1 MSRLPAVA
9 MLSLLGVALFISWYL
24 PAHHGI
30 WFTLDSHIYH
40 AVNHQ
45 AVRHPLFADLLAIT
59 NNRVFDLCSLLAMG
73 TLYLHYFLHAD
84 AAGRH
89 RMLAIALAM
98 IITALVLNQL
108 GHLGHLVPVS
118 HVSPSR
124 YFKATPGGV
133 SIAELTRIPT
143 KEFSGDSFPGDHG
156 MLLMIFAAFM
166 LHYFGRRAFLQAV
179 LIVLFFSTP
188 RILIGAH
195 WFTDVAVG
203 SLSIVLVGLGLW
215 LPGGGCDALVSWLER
230 HLPSATLFTRRHQP
244 HG

>member
-1 MSRLPAVA
+1 

-30 WFTLDSHIYH
+30 WFTPDSRIYH

-45 AVRHPLFADLLAIT
+45 AVRHPLFADFLAIT
-59 NNRVFDLCSLLAMG
+59 NHRVFDLCSLLAMG

-108 GHLGHLVPVS
+108 GHLVPVS

-124 YFKATPGGV
+124 YFKATPGVV
-133 SIAELTRIPT
+133 SITELTRIPT
-143 KEFSGDSFPGDHG
+143 KKFSGGSFPGDHG

-203 SLSIVLVGLGLW
+203 SLSIVLVELGLW

-230 HLPSATLFTRRHQP
+230 HLPRATLFNRRHQP

>member
-1 MSRLPAVA
+1 MSRLPAMA
-9 MLSLLGVALFISWYL
+9 MLSLLGVALFFSWFL
-24 PAHHGI
+24 PAHHGF
-30 WFTLDSHIYH
+30 WFALDSGIYH

-45 AVRHPLFADLLAIT
+45 AVLHPLLADLLAIT
-59 NNRVFDLCSLLAMG
+59 NNRVFDLCSLLAMDIV
-73 TLYLHYFLHAD
+73 YLRYYLRAD
-84 AAGRH
+84 AAGRR
-89 RMLAIALAM
+89 RMLAM

-108 GHLGHLVPVS
+108 GHLVPVT

-124 YFKATPGGV
+124 YFKATPGVV
-133 SIAELTRIPT
+133 SIAELTQIPT
-143 KEFSGDSFPGDHG
+143 KEYSSDSFPGDHG
-156 MLLMIFAAFM
+156 MLLMIFSAFM
-166 LHYFGRRAFLQAV
+166 LHFFDHKGFLQGI

-215 LPGGGCDALVSWLER
+215 LPGGGCDALVNRLER
-230 HLPSATLFTRRHQP
+230 YLPRAVKFGRRHQP

>member
-1 MSRLPAVA
+1 MSRLPAMA
-9 MLSLLGVALFISWYL
+9 MLSLLGVALFFSWFL
-24 PAHHGI
+24 PAHHGF
-30 WFTLDSHIYH
+30 WFALDSGIYH

-73 TLYLHYFLHAD
+73 IVYLRYYLRVD
-84 AAGRH
+84 AAGRR
-89 RMLAIALAM
+89 RMLAIGPAM

-108 GHLGHLVPVS
+108 DHLVPVT

-124 YFKATPGGV
+124 YFKDTPCVV
-133 SIAELTRIPT
+133 SIAELTQIPT
-143 KEFSGDSFPGDHG
+143 QEYSSDSFPGDHG

-166 LHYFGRRAFLQAV
+166 LHFFDRKGFLQGV
-179 LIVLFFSTP
+179 LIVLLFSTP

-215 LPGGGCDALVSWLER
+215 LPGGGCDALVKWLER
-230 HLPSATLFTRRHQP
+230 YLPRAAKFSRRCQP

>member
-1 MSRLPAVA
+1 M
-9 MLSLLGVALFISWYL
+9 ALFISWYL
-24 PAHHGI
+24 PAHHGF
-30 WFTLDSHIYH
+30 WFALDSRIYH

-59 NNRVFDLCSLLAMG
+59 NHRVFDLCSLLAMG
-73 TLYLHYFLHAD
+73 SLYLHYFLHAD

-108 GHLGHLVPVS
+108 GHLVPVS

-124 YFKATPGGV
+124 YFKATPGVV

-143 KEFSGDSFPGDHG
+143 KEFSSDSFPGDHG

-166 LHYFGRRAFLQAV
+166 LHYFGRRGFLQAV

-230 HLPSATLFTRRHQP
+230 HLPRATLFNRRHQP